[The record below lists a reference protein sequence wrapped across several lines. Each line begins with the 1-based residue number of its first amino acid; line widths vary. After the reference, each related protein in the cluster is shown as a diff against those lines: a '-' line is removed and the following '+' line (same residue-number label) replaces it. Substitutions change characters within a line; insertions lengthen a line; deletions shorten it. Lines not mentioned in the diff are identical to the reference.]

1 MKRAIVPALAG
12 LLFIG
17 MAGCQ
22 NSAQPSA
29 SSAPGAAGVPIAA
42 AAPSPTP
49 VVDQSPEGQIRTAI
63 QAHLAHNSNLNLK
76 SFDTD
81 VKQVSIQGDHAQ
93 AQVEFRVKGGPGA
106 MQLTYQLQKQG
117 EGWAVVD
124 SNPVGSNF
132 SHPGLDQGQPPNAP
146 AAPGTAP
153 DSLAETLRSFKQG
166 AAGPAPSLPP
176 GHPAIQQNK

>member
-1 MKRAIVPALAG
+1 MKRTVVPGFAS
-12 LLFIG
+12 LLLIG
-17 MAGCQ
+17 VIGCQ
-22 NSAQPSA
+22 NNAQPSA
-29 SSAPGAAGVPIAA
+29 PAVPIAA
-42 AAPSPTP
+42 AVPSQAPVLDP
-49 VVDQSPEGQIRTAI
+49 SPEGQIRTAI

-117 EGWAVVD
+117 EGWAVVE
-124 SNPVGSNF
+124 SNPDGSNF
-132 SHPGLDQGQPPNAP
+132 SHPGLNQGQSPNTP

-166 AAGPAPSLPP
+166 ASGPAPTLPP
-176 GHPAIQQNK
+176 GHPAVQQNQ